1 MMGLPQVNSTARAA
15 VVSLLAAVVIPAVRG
30 GPGTDNCSGPDVPA
44 LAPLMLPQIH
54 WLPVEWRQWRDAEIS
69 RILQP
74 TFPSKGEMLL
84 CMDQVVQRSAAAYA
98 GIEGVLRAKPDLFA
112 PTTDLG
118 KAMGPFVAFVKA
130 QHWMALRDAED
141 RRTHALGMEIS
152 DRDYYDYAIPF
163 VELPPLLK
171 SPEFLQKMSTPATYK
186 DAVDQIE
193 AANARLPV
201 AKRWKVVPFRSQFI
215 LSVDSTTYG
224 RMLVLIPN
232 MPAPDGGT
240 LDQWVLFAI
249 ATPEMD
255 PATEI
260 LSVSVI
266 ATHRPAKAPGK
277 VATYGLDFM
286 RLKDA
291 ATGKIT
297 PTAVVRLPA
306 DSPHS
311 SENCYDCHK
320 AAVIPIHPK
329 VEYAFAPS
337 GALIEKPADAP
348 SRLGAINEMIKAY
361 GPPDFG
367 RQQAAAY
374 GPSLGPQNRPRSD
387 AFIAAAAAGT
397 GIDPASYGRIRQA
410 MNCSSCHNDFAPINY
425 LQATR
430 TAQEVDSFESRQG
443 MVQTMI
449 ESGLMPPDNRLSRQ
463 ERKALWQC
471 LSKEYLDLSAQTGVF
486 IEWLKGPQD

>member
-1 MMGLPQVNSTARAA
+1 MALPQVNSAAA
-15 VVSLLAAVVIPAVRG
+15 VVSLLAAVVIPAALG
-30 GPGTDNCSGPDVPA
+30 GSFTDNCTAPAVPA
-44 LAPLMLPQIH
+44 PAPLALPQIH

-74 TFPSKGEMLL
+74 TFPLKGEMLL
-84 CMDQVVQRSAAAYA
+84 CTDQVVQRSAAAYA
-98 GIEGVLRAKPDLFA
+98 GIETVLRAKPDLFA

-118 KAMGPFVAFVKA
+118 KAMGPFVSFIKA
-130 QHWMALRDAED
+130 QHWMALRDAAD
-141 RRTHALGMEIS
+141 HPTHALGMEIP

-163 VELPPLLK
+163 AELPPLLR
-171 SPEFLQKMSTPATYK
+171 SQEFLQHMATPATYQ
-186 DAVDQIE
+186 DAVAQIE
-193 AANARLPV
+193 AANARLPL
-201 AKRWKVVPFRSQFI
+201 ADRWQVVPFRSQFI
-215 LSVDSTTYG
+215 LSVDTITYG
-224 RMLVLIPN
+224 RLLVLIPN
-232 MPAPDGGT
+232 LPAPDGGT
-240 LDQWVLFAI
+240 MDKWVQFAI

-286 RLKDA
+286 RMKDA
-291 ATGKIT
+291 STGKIT
-297 PTAVVRLPA
+297 PTAVVRLPS
-306 DSPHS
+306 DSPHK

-320 AAVIPIHPK
+320 AGVIPIHPK
-329 VEYAFAPS
+329 IEYAFAPS
-337 GALIEKPADAP
+337 GALIEKPAKAP
-348 SRLGAINEMIKAY
+348 SRLGAINALIKAY

-367 RQQAAAY
+367 PQQATAY
-374 GPSLGPQNRPRSD
+374 GPSMGPQQRPRSD

-397 GIDPASYGRIRQA
+397 GIGSASYARIRQA

-425 LQATR
+425 MQAAR
-430 TAQEVDSFESRQG
+430 TAQEVDSFESRQSI
-443 MVQTMI
+443 VQTMI
-449 ESGLMPPDNRLSRQ
+449 ESGLMPPDNRLSRK

-486 IEWLKGPQD
+486 IEWLKGLQD

>member
-1 MMGLPQVNSTARAA
+1 MALPHVNSAA
-15 VVSLLAAVVIPAVRG
+15 VAVVVSLLAAVVIPAARG
-30 GPGTDNCSGPDVPA
+30 GSGTDNCTAAAVAAP
-44 LAPLMLPQIH
+44 APLALPQIH

-74 TFPSKGEMLL
+74 TFPLNGEMLL
-84 CMDQVVQRSAAAYA
+84 CKDQVVERSAAAYA
-98 GIEGVLRAKPDLFA
+98 GIEAVLRAKPDLFA

-118 KAMGPFVAFVKA
+118 RAMGPFVAFVKA

-141 RRTHALGMEIS
+141 QPTHALGMEIS

-163 VELPPLLK
+163 AELPPLLK
-171 SPEFLQKMSTPATYK
+171 SPEFLQHMSTPATYK

-193 AANARLPV
+193 AANARLPL
-201 AKRWKVVPFRSQFI
+201 ANRWKVVPFRSQFI
-215 LSVDSTTYG
+215 LSVDTITYG

-232 MPAPDGGT
+232 LPAPDGGT
-240 LDQWVLFAI
+240 IDQWVLFAI

-297 PTAVVRLPA
+297 PTAVVRLPS
-306 DSPHS
+306 DSPHK

-337 GALIEKPADAP
+337 GALIEKPANAP
-348 SRLGAINEMIKAY
+348 SSLGSINELIKAY

-367 RQQAAAY
+367 RQLAAAY
-374 GPSLGPQNRPRSD
+374 GPSMGPQHRPRLD
-387 AFIAAAAAGT
+387 AFLAAAAAGT
-397 GIDPASYGRIRQA
+397 GIGSASYARIRKA
-410 MNCSSCHNDFAPINY
+410 MECSSCHKDFAPINY
-425 LQATR
+425 MQAAR
-430 TAQEVDSFESRQG
+430 TAQEVDSFESRQSI
-443 MVQTMI
+443 VQTMI
-449 ESGLMPPDNRLSRQ
+449 ERGLMPPDNRLSRQ

-471 LSKEYLDLSAQTGVF
+471 LSKEYLDLPSQTGVF